1 MSFNNIPAGV
11 NPPED
16 FYNIIE
22 IPQNIDPVK
31 YEMNKEFDAIFID
44 RFLTT
49 SMFYPANYGYIPKT
63 LSEDGDPLDVLV
75 LSPYPV
81 VIGSVIR
88 SRPVGVM
95 YMEDEHGIDAKIIA
109 VPHSK
114 LSKIIEN
121 ILDIHD
127 VDKLILDRIQH
138 SFEHYKD
145 LEEGKWVKLQG
156 WGDVEKARNEIFN
169 SINAYSDGYYS
180 LLFFA
185 LLGLAEN

>member
-63 LSEDGDPLDVLV
+63 
-75 LSPYPV
+75 
-81 VIGSVIR
+81 
-88 SRPVGVM
+88 
-95 YMEDEHGIDAKIIA
+95 
-109 VPHSK
+109 
-114 LSKIIEN
+114 
-121 ILDIHD
+121 
-127 VDKLILDRIQH
+127 
-138 SFEHYKD
+138 
-145 LEEGKWVKLQG
+145 
-156 WGDVEKARNEIFN
+156 
-169 SINAYSDGYYS
+169 
-180 LLFFA
+180 
-185 LLGLAEN
+185 

>member
-1 MSFNNIPAGV
+1 MSFKDIPAGI
-11 NPPED
+11 NPPDD
-16 FYNIIE
+16 FYSIIE

-31 YEMNKEFDAIFID
+31 YEMNKEFDTVFID

-49 SMFYPANYGYIPKT
+49 SMFYPANYGYIPQT

-75 LSPYPV
+75 ISPYPV

-109 VPHSK
+109 VPHEK
-114 LSKIIEN
+114 LSKLYN
-121 ILDIHD
+121 HILDIKD
-127 VDKLILDRIQH
+127 IDQLTLNRIQH
-138 SFEHYKD
+138 FFEHYKD

-156 WGDVEKARNEIFN
+156 WGNVDKAREEIIS
-169 SINAYSDGYYS
+169 SIQAYP
-180 LLFFA
+180 A
-185 LLGLAEN
+185 H

>member
-180 LLFFA
+180 LLSFA

>member
-1 MSFNNIPAGV
+1 LILF
-11 NPPED
+11 
-16 FYNIIE
+16 
-22 IPQNIDPVK
+22 DPVK
-31 YEMNKEFDAIFID
+31 YEMNKEFDSIFID

-75 LSPYPV
+75 ISPYPV
-81 VIGSVIR
+81 AIGAVIR

-114 LSKIIEN
+114 LSKLYDHILN
-121 ILDIHD
+121 IDDID
-127 VDKLILDRIQH
+127 QPTLNRIQH
-138 SFEHYKD
+138 FFEHYKD

-156 WGDVEKARNEIFN
+156 WGNVDKAREEILS
-169 SINAYSDGYYS
+169 SIQAYPDHP
-180 LLFFA
+180 
-185 LLGLAEN
+185 

>member
-1 MSFNNIPAGV
+1 MMSFNDIPAGV

-16 FYNIIE
+16 FYSIIE

-81 VIGSVIR
+81 AIGSVIR

-114 LSKIIEN
+114 LSKLYEN
-121 ILDIHD
+121 ISDIHD

-138 SFEHYKD
+138 FFEHYKD

-156 WGDVEKARNEIFN
+156 WGDVEKARNEILN
-169 SINAYSDGYYS
+169 SINAYSDGH
-180 LLFFA
+180 
-185 LLGLAEN
+185 

>member
-1 MSFNNIPAGV
+1 MSYKDVPAGI
-11 NPPED
+11 NPPDD
-16 FYNIIE
+16 FYSIIE

-31 YEMNKEFDAIFID
+31 YEMNKEFDAVFID

-75 LSPYPV
+75 ISPYPV
-81 VIGSVIR
+81 AIGSVIR

-114 LSKIIEN
+114 LSKLYDHILN
-121 ILDIHD
+121 IDDID
-127 VDKLILDRIQH
+127 QLTLNRIQH
-138 SFEHYKD
+138 FFEHYKD

-156 WGDVEKARNEIFN
+156 WGKVDKAREEILS
-169 SINAYSDGYYS
+169 SIQAYPDHR
-180 LLFFA
+180 
-185 LLGLAEN
+185 

>member
-1 MSFNNIPAGV
+1 MISN
-11 NPPED
+11 D
-16 FYNIIE
+16 FYSIIE

-31 YEMNKEFDAIFID
+31 YEMNKEFDSIFID

-75 LSPYPV
+75 ISPYPV
-81 VIGSVIR
+81 AIGAVIR

-114 LSKIIEN
+114 LSKLYDHILN
-121 ILDIHD
+121 IDDID
-127 VDKLILDRIQH
+127 QPTLNRIQH
-138 SFEHYKD
+138 FFEHYKD

-156 WGDVEKARNEIFN
+156 WGNVDKAREEILS
-169 SINAYSDGYYS
+169 SIQAYPDHP
-180 LLFFA
+180 
-185 LLGLAEN
+185 

>member
-138 SFEHYKD
+138 FFEHYKD

-156 WGDVEKARNEIFN
+156 WGGMWKKLEMRYLTQLMLIRMGIKYE
-169 SINAYSDGYYS
+169 
-180 LLFFA
+180 
-185 LLGLAEN
+185 

>member
-16 FYNIIE
+16 FYSIIE

-75 LSPYPV
+75 LSTYPV
-81 VIGSVIR
+81 AIGSVIR

-114 LSKIIEN
+114 LSKLYEN
-121 ILDIHD
+121 ISDIHD

-138 SFEHYKD
+138 FFEHYKD

-156 WGDVEKARNEIFN
+156 WGDVEKARNEILN
-169 SINAYSDGYYS
+169 SIKAYSD
-180 LLFFA
+180 
-185 LLGLAEN
+185 EH

>member
-1 MSFNNIPAGV
+1 MMSYKDVPAGI
-11 NPPED
+11 NPPDD
-16 FYNIIE
+16 FYSIIE

-31 YEMNKEFDAIFID
+31 YEMNKEFDAVFID

-75 LSPYPV
+75 ISPYPV
-81 VIGSVIR
+81 AIGSVIR

-95 YMEDEHGIDAKIIA
+95 FMEDEHGIDAKIIA

-114 LSKIIEN
+114 LSKLYDHILN
-121 ILDIHD
+121 IDDID
-127 VDKLILDRIQH
+127 QLTLNRIQH
-138 SFEHYKD
+138 FFEHYKD

-156 WGDVEKARNEIFN
+156 WGNVDKAREEILS
-169 SINAYSDGYYS
+169 SIQAYPDHP
-180 LLFFA
+180 
-185 LLGLAEN
+185 

>member
-1 MSFNNIPAGV
+1 MSYKDVPAGI
-11 NPPED
+11 NPPDD
-16 FYNIIE
+16 FYSIIE

-31 YEMNKEFDAIFID
+31 YEMNKEFDAVFID

-75 LSPYPV
+75 ISPYPV
-81 VIGSVIR
+81 AIGSVIR

-114 LSKIIEN
+114 LSKLYDHILN
-121 ILDIHD
+121 IDDID
-127 VDKLILDRIQH
+127 QLTLNRIQH
-138 SFEHYKD
+138 FFEHYKD

-156 WGDVEKARNEIFN
+156 WGNVDKAREEILS
-169 SINAYSDGYYS
+169 SIQAYPDHP
-180 LLFFA
+180 
-185 LLGLAEN
+185 

>member
-1 MSFNNIPAGV
+1 
-11 NPPED
+11 
-16 FYNIIE
+16 
-22 IPQNIDPVK
+22 
-31 YEMNKEFDAIFID
+31 
-44 RFLTT
+44 
-49 SMFYPANYGYIPKT
+49 MFYPANYGYIPKT

-81 VIGSVIR
+81 AIGSVIR

-114 LSKIIEN
+114 LSKLYEN
-121 ILDIHD
+121 ISDIHD

-138 SFEHYKD
+138 FFEHYKD

-156 WGDVEKARNEIFN
+156 WGDVEKARNEILN
-169 SINAYSDGYYS
+169 SINAYSDGH
-180 LLFFA
+180 
-185 LLGLAEN
+185 

>member
-138 SFEHYKD
+138 FFEHYKD

-169 SINAYSDGYYS
+169 SINAYSDGY
-180 LLFFA
+180 
-185 LLGLAEN
+185 

>member
-1 MSFNNIPAGV
+1 
-11 NPPED
+11 
-16 FYNIIE
+16 
-22 IPQNIDPVK
+22 
-31 YEMNKEFDAIFID
+31 
-44 RFLTT
+44 
-49 SMFYPANYGYIPKT
+49 YIPKT

-95 YMEDEHGIDAKIIA
+95 YMEEEHGIDAKIIA

-138 SFEHYKD
+138 FFEHYKD

-169 SINAYSDGYYS
+169 SINAYSDGY
-180 LLFFA
+180 
-185 LLGLAEN
+185 

>member
-1 MSFNNIPAGV
+1 MSYKDVPAGI
-11 NPPED
+11 NPPDD
-16 FYNIIE
+16 FYSIIE

-31 YEMNKEFDAIFID
+31 YEMNKEFDAVFID

-75 LSPYPV
+75 ISPYPV
-81 VIGSVIR
+81 AIGSVIR

-95 YMEDEHGIDAKIIA
+95 YMEDEHGVDAKIIA

-114 LSKIIEN
+114 LSKLYDHILN
-121 ILDIHD
+121 IDDID
-127 VDKLILDRIQH
+127 QLTLNRIQH
-138 SFEHYKD
+138 FFEHYKD

-156 WGDVEKARNEIFN
+156 WGNVDKAREEILS
-169 SINAYSDGYYS
+169 SIQAYPDHH
-180 LLFFA
+180 
-185 LLGLAEN
+185 

>member
-156 WGDVEKARNEIFN
+156 WGMWKKLEMRYLTQLMLIRMGIKYE
-169 SINAYSDGYYS
+169 
-180 LLFFA
+180 
-185 LLGLAEN
+185 

>member
-1 MSFNNIPAGV
+1 MSFNDIPAGV

-16 FYNIIE
+16 FYSIIE

-81 VIGSVIR
+81 AIGSVIR

-114 LSKIIEN
+114 LSKLYEN

-138 SFEHYKD
+138 FFEHYKD

-156 WGDVEKARNEIFN
+156 WGDVEKARNEILN
-169 SINAYSDGYYS
+169 SINAYSDGH
-180 LLFFA
+180 
-185 LLGLAEN
+185 

>member
-16 FYNIIE
+16 FYSIIE

-81 VIGSVIR
+81 AIGSVIR

-114 LSKIIEN
+114 LSKLYEN
-121 ILDIHD
+121 ISDIHD

-138 SFEHYKD
+138 FFEHYKD

-156 WGDVEKARNEIFN
+156 WGDVEKARNEILN
-169 SINAYSDGYYS
+169 SINAYSDGH
-180 LLFFA
+180 
-185 LLGLAEN
+185 